1 MFKKDC
7 RKIICLASSILGL
20 ILVGLGVYLL
30 VSGLGFDIITIGTIV
45 AGVVLLALSCVTK
58 CIKVPCLF
66 CLLLLLISTFL
77 IIAGIITLLLVDIVV
92 GLIFIGL
99 GVLSV
104 VLTSLCLFINLCC
117 ITVHKGHIQV

>member
-1 MFKKDC
+1 MFKNDC
-7 RKIICLASSILGL
+7 RKLICLASSVLGL

-45 AGVVLLALSCVTK
+45 AGVVLLLLSCVTK

-66 CLLLLLISTFL
+66 CLLLLIISTFL
-77 IIAGIITLLLVDIVV
+77 IIAGIITLILVDTVI

-99 GVLSV
+99 GVLSAI
-104 VLTSLCLFINLCC
+104 LTSLCLFINLCG
-117 ITVHKGHIQV
+117 ITVHRG

>member
-104 VLTSLCLFINLCC
+104 VLTSLFLFINLCC
-117 ITVHKGHIQV
+117 ITVHKV